1 MSKKV
6 RGHTAVARNPK
17 PSKHEAQQTSTTT
30 PNRPQTSLGFER
42 DLSFMTRFLA
52 DQNSVRKQRSAY
64 KNESKGLRSP
74 WGSPFSQR
82 KVAPLSKVVE
92 KYQKNE
98 EKWEKIRAKSSYST
112 ELKRRIT
119 RSRNSGRAK
128 VFERTDS
135 PPKQRPISP
144 SKNHK
149 ERERISSTTDEQ
161 NQSRP
166 KRQVT
171 KAWSVPYG
179 FRRNGET
186 KTKSKSSP
194 RIEIIKE
201 DRKDIGMCFSIDI

>member
-6 RGHTAVARNPK
+6 RGHTAVSRQPK
-17 PSKHEAQQTSTTT
+17 PSKHETQETNTTI

-52 DQNSVRKQRSAY
+52 DQNKVRKQRSAY
-64 KNESKGLRSP
+64 KDENKGFRSP
-74 WGSPFSQR
+74 WGSPFSQK
-82 KVAPLSKVVE
+82 KVAPLSKVLK

-98 EKWEKIRAKSSYST
+98 ENWEKIRAESSYSP
-112 ELKRRIT
+112 ELQRKIT
-119 RSRNSGRAK
+119 RSRNSGGAK
-128 VFERTDS
+128 VLERADS

-144 SKNHK
+144 SKDHK
-149 ERERISSTTDEQ
+149 ERGRISSATDEK
-161 NQSRP
+161 NQSKP

-194 RIEIIKE
+194 RIEVIKE
-201 DRKDIGMCFSIDI
+201 TKKDIGMCFSIDI